1 MKKLL
6 LLCALFVAAP
16 VVFAQDY
23 YGLQEYGLRQNTTRV
38 EFYGGM
44 VLPQNTWSHHGQ

>member
-23 YGLQEYGLRQNTTRV
+23 YGLQEYEIGRAHV
-38 EFYGGM
+38 
-44 VLPQNTWSHHGQ
+44 